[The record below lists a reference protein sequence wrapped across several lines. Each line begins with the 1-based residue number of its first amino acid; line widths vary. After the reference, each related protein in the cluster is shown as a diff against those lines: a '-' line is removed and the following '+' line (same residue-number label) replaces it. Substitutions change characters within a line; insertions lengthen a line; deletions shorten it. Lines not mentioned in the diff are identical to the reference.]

1 MLHFS
6 SCVLVVLVASGITH
20 AAGQDVLLMSTQDF
34 LAQHPQIAVGREALD
49 KARENFDDA
58 LTFTA
63 VDKPAVNVIVVQA
76 FAAGADPED
85 FNAALYT
92 VALIGDDKAE
102 KDYSELSGQ
111 HKSLMSPEERVAPQV
126 CKRQPIDDL
135 FKRASGCNQFC
146 GTVRDCTRDRRCP
159 SCYYVRGNCRWQ
171 KWCRPRAGL

>member
-1 MLHFS
+1 MLHS
-6 SCVLVVLVASGITH
+6 SLCAIAALLASGITH
-20 AAGQDVLLMSTQDF
+20 AAGKDVSITSTEDF

-49 KARENFDDA
+49 KVRENFDDA

-63 VDKPAVNVIVVQA
+63 VDKPAVDVILVQA

-92 VALIGDDKAE
+92 VALVGDDRAE
-102 KDYSELSGQ
+102 KDYSELSDQ
-111 HKSLMSPEERVAPQV
+111 HRSLMSPEERVAQV
-126 CKRQPIDDL
+126 CKRQSTDDL